1 MENQVELETR
11 ERWTKEQDE
20 LRNKLIEKDDFDKS
34 LDLNDLKN
42 TLKLVGAV
50 DIGYSKND
58 DRKAV
63 AVIII
68 MEYPSLKILYEDS
81 HNEI

>member
-1 MENQVELETR
+1 M
-11 ERWTKEQDE
+11 
-20 LRNKLIEKDDFDKS
+20 IEEDAFDKS
-34 LDLNDLKN
+34 VDTSDLKN
-42 TLKLVGAV
+42 TLKIVGAV

-68 MEYPSLKILYEDS
+68 MEYPSMKILYEDS